1 MVYKYQQIRM
11 HFYNKR
17 LLEVPSLELKLSD
30 DVLLDSK
37 PLKSINHGECLRFIS
52 KLPKQKIQ

>member
-1 MVYKYQQIRM
+1 MVYKDQQIRM
-11 HFYNKR
+11 HFYNKW
-17 LLEVPSLELKLSD
+17 LLEVPSLDFNLSD

-52 KLPKQKIQ
+52 KLPK